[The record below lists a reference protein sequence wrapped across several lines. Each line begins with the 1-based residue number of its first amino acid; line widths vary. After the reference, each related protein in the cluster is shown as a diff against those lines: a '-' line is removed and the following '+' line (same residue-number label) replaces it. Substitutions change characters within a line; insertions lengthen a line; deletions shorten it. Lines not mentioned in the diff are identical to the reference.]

1 MKVNSE
7 SIDFLFKKPVS
18 WLSANEQDPHIALSS
33 RIRIA
38 RNIAN
43 LKFPITSND
52 VEREH
57 ILEMVMSGV
66 QKSNIFRDGLIFN
79 MFDVSALD
87 RKFLLERHLV
97 SREFCAGNKGSSLFV
112 DADEDFAVMVN
123 EEDHIRL
130 QAFAPGVCLTN
141 LWEKISE
148 RELLLNKELPF
159 AFDEKL
165 GYLTSC
171 PTNIGTGIRASIML
185 SLPGLTVSN
194 QMNQIIYASA
204 KLGMAVRGLYGEGS
218 EAVGYV
224 YQLSNQSTL
233 GESEEE
239 IIARLE
245 NTIVQMIDHEK
256 NARTVLA
263 QNRREFFSDFIGRSY
278 AILRHAYIISEK
290 EALNALS
297 VVRMGIDLKMFDSL
311 SIEKLNTLFVMV
323 QDAHLQKC
331 LKKEFKVPE
340 LDSKRAELIRKFLIS

>member
-1 MKVNSE
+1 MKVNFE

-18 WLSANEQDPHIALSS
+18 WLSAEEQDVHIALSS
-33 RIRIA
+33 RIRLA

-43 LKFPITSND
+43 LKFPVNSND
-52 VEREH
+52 IEREH
-57 ILEMVMSGV
+57 ILEIVMSGA
-66 QKSNIFRDGLIFN
+66 QRSNIFRDRLIFN
-79 MFDVSALD
+79 MFEISAVD

-97 SREFCAGNKGSSLFV
+97 SREFCVGNKGSSLFV

-130 QAFAPGVCLTN
+130 QAFAPGVCLAS

-148 RELLLNKELPF
+148 KESLLNNELPF
-159 AFDEKL
+159 AFDGKL

-171 PTNIGTGIRASIML
+171 PTNIGTGIRASVML
-185 SLPGLTVSN
+185 SLPGLTISN
-194 QMNQIIYASA
+194 QMNQIIYATG
-204 KLGMAVRGLYGEGS
+204 KLGMTVRGLYGEGS

-239 IIARLE
+239 IIARIE
-245 NTIVQMIDHEK
+245 KTIDQMIGHEK
-256 NARTVLA
+256 DARMVLA
-263 QNRREFFSDFIGRSY
+263 QSRREFLSDFIGRSY

-297 VVRMGIDLKMFDSL
+297 VVRMGLDLKMFDSL
-311 SIEKLNTLFVMV
+311 NIEKLNTLFVMV

-331 LKKEFKVPE
+331 IRKELKTPE
-340 LDSKRAELIRKFLIS
+340 LDIKRAELIRKFLIS